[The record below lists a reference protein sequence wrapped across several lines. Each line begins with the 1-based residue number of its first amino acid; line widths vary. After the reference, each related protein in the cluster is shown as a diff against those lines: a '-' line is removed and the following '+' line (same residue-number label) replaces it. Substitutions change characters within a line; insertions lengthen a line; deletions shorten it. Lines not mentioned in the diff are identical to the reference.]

1 LQYTITEGDETIEVT
16 QGIHGKVLCFS
27 DGTTTVCE
35 QDGEAITLRPDNSM
49 TIVAEGLDGNWLIKD
64 IPPEKY
70 DETIIYFDSARR
82 HVLCWGTDV
91 EENK

>member
-1 LQYTITEGDETIEVT
+1 
-16 QGIHGKVLCFS
+16 
-27 DGTTTVCE
+27 
-35 QDGEAITLRPDNSM
+35 M